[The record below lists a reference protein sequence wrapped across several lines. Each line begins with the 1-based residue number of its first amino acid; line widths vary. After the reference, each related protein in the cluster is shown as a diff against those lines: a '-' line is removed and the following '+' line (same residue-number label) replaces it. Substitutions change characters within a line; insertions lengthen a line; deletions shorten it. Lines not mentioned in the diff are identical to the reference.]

1 MRRNINKDDMQN
13 FCNNEIKINYMC
25 EIMLN
30 KVKIS
35 VVANKNPNVIENK

>member
-1 MRRNINKDDMQN
+1 MCRNINKDDMQN
-13 FCNNEIKINYMC
+13 FCNNEIEINYMC
-25 EIMLN
+25 KIMLN